1 MAKKPQDIADRPHI
15 GSRETL
21 ANDALSDVL
30 HTIHLRGKAVSL
42 HRGSVGARDDLQTD
56 ARAIHSVEAGEITL
70 RTDATSIT
78 LRAGEVALLPLGT
91 PHSVS
96 GSPTTSWVSGIF
108 EGGQAAERFLGTL
121 PPIVSLPADGTL
133 PSWLPLS
140 IQLLRQE
147 VTDPRP
153 GGRVMVSRILDL
165 LLIQVLR
172 AWSASAVDAPG
183 LLRAALDP
191 AIGRALSA
199 IHADP
204 GHQWTIEE
212 LARHALSSRSGFAA
226 KFQALAGATPAAYLT
241 QVRLELAADLLLR
254 TADPIYAIGQRVG
267 YTSEAAFSRAFRRQF
282 AEPPGLWRRTR
293 APHRAFED
301 DRGGNGKNPDV
312 RRM

>member
-42 HRGSVGARDDLQTD
+42 HRGSAGARDDLQTD
-56 ARAIHSVEAGEITL
+56 ARAIHSVEAGE
-70 RTDATSIT
+70 
-78 LRAGEVALLPLGT
+78 
-91 PHSVS
+91 
-96 GSPTTSWVSGIF
+96 IF

-140 IQLLRQE
+140 IQLLRLE

>member
-42 HRGSVGARDDLQTD
+42 YRGSAGARDDLQTD
-56 ARAIHSVEAGEITL
+56 ARAIHSVEAGE
-70 RTDATSIT
+70 
-78 LRAGEVALLPLGT
+78 
-91 PHSVS
+91 
-96 GSPTTSWVSGIF
+96 IF